1 VPDTPPDD
9 TPEPLTKSEPVVVGD
24 IADLVI
30 VLAGTAG
37 VLIPDDVAAKVVSAI
52 VAVILWVQSTYF
64 KRQAVTPDAR
74 AQEKA
79 ARAYEDGLETG
90 QQQAPAVATVVQV
103 SGDPDVS
110 HIEAALRQQ
119 VTGDREWVV
128 PRLDPIPPAPTRTP
142 PPVGLDA

>member
-103 SGDPDVS
+103 SGVTASDV
-110 HIEAALRQQ
+110 
-119 VTGDREWVV
+119 DREWIV
-128 PRLDPIPPAPTRTP
+128 PRIPPVDPPAPQGDHPRA
-142 PPVGLDA
+142 GLLDGVDL